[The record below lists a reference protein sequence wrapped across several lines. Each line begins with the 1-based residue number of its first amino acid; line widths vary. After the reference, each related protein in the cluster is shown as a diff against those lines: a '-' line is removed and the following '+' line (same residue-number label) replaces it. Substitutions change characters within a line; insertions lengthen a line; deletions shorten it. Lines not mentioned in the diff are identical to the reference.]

1 MRRKETTLPKIDE
14 EIDSDIALDEPP
26 MYRVV
31 LHNDDYTTMEF
42 VVHVLTTIF
51 HKSAQEAERIMLAV
65 HEQGRGVCGV
75 YTREI
80 AQTKVEQVKTLA
92 KQNQFPLLATYE
104 IDQ

>member
-1 MRRKETTLPKIDE
+1 MPQIDE
-14 EIDSDIALDEPP
+14 EIESDIALDEPP

-42 VVHVLTTIF
+42 VVHVLKTIF
-51 HKSAQEAERIMLAV
+51 HKSEQESERIMLAV

-80 AQTKVEQVKTLA
+80 AQTKVEQVKRLA

-104 IDQ
+104 VDA